1 MGRRTGDMN
10 EDVRGVPAGRLDEL
24 RRQMVRLA
32 VRFVWNRDDAEELVQ
47 EAFKIAAAG
56 GPGTGEEK
64 FNPWMVRTVTN
75 LCLNHRRKRKPE
87 PLLEW
92 MEAATDGG
100 PAEAMEQTEQ
110 LERLRD
116 SIEQLP
122 PQQRAA
128 LVMRTMQQMSYDEIA
143 EAMELS
149 ASAVRAHVHLA
160 RQRLAGWMGEP

>member
-1 MGRRTGDMN
+1 MN
-10 EDVRGVPAGRLDEL
+10 EDARDVPTGRLDVL

-32 VRFVWNRDDAEELVQ
+32 VKFVWNRDDAEELVQ
-47 EAFKIAAAG
+47 EAFKIAVSS

-75 LCLNHRRKRKPE
+75 LCLNHRRKRKAE
-87 PLLEW
+87 PLQDW
-92 MEAATDGG
+92 MDPQSEVG
-100 PAEAMEQTEQ
+100 PADAMEKA
-110 LERLRD
+110 ERLEGLRAAID
-116 SIEQLP
+116 RLP

-160 RQRLAGWMGEP
+160 RQRLAGWMDE